1 MIVVIDIGG
10 TKTRIAA
17 VKNEK
22 LRGKEQFSTIYNY
35 KKSLKKIIE
44 VIKQL
49 SNGEKIEGIGVSIAA
64 ICSQDGKSIVSSV
77 RLKDYVKKS
86 FVKDLTKYFKT
97 KCLLM
102 NDAACSALAEA
113 GQGAGKGKKIVVYV
127 TISTGI
133 NGACV
138 TEGKLNRGN
147 GFQFGH
153 QIICSGGKYWKYCGQ
168 KGCLE
173 AYASGLAF
181 EEKYGL
187 KPENC
192 KEKKIWEEFTY
203 YLSIGITNII
213 LLYAPEIVVI
223 GGGLSKAG
231 DKLFKPLNK
240 HIKKQLQ
247 FFPAPLIVRARLK
260 DESGLTGAKILIDNL
275 LIKKK

>member
-1 MIVVIDIGG
+1 MMVVIDIGG

-17 VKNEK
+17 VKNGK
-22 LRGKEQFSTIYNY
+22 LRDKEQFSTIYNY
-35 KKSLKKIIE
+35 KKSLKKISE
-44 VIKQL
+44 TIKQI
-49 SNGEKIEGIGVSIAA
+49 SNGEKIEGISVSIAA
-64 ICSQDGKSIVSSV
+64 ICSQDGKSIISSV

-86 FVKDLTKYFKT
+86 FTKELAKYFKT

-138 TEGKLNRGN
+138 TEGKLNKGN

-192 KEKKIWEEFTY
+192 RNKKNWEEFTY

-213 LLYAPEIVVI
+213 LLYAPEIVII

-247 FFPAPLIVRARLK
+247 SFSMPPVVRSKLR
-260 DESGLTGAKILIDNL
+260 DESGLTGAKILLENF
-275 LIKKK
+275 LIKKR